1 MAVASSGTAARERLP
16 IGGRSLRNFSW
27 DKLTPFLLITP
38 SVVLIAVFVYGFIG
52 YTAFVSTTKWYGIN
66 PDYTSV
72 GLRQYTDLFGLPRFQ
87 ADVSN
92 TVEFTLLFLAGCIVL
107 GFGAAILLD
116 QKLRGTIFF
125 QNIFLFPLAISFVVT
140 GTVWR
145 WILNPTFGIN
155 LLLDE
160 VHLGFLKSP
169 WLADTR
175 TALYG
180 LVIAA
185 TWQMSGF
192 CMAMFLA
199 GLRGIPDDLREAAR
213 VDGATELQ
221 AFMRIIMPLMRPITL
236 SAVIILGH
244 ISLKIFDL
252 VVVMTSGGPGYATDM
267 PGFYMFTA
275 VFRQNLY
282 ARGAAIAM
290 VLLVMVGLLI
300 VPYLVWSMRREVER

>member
-1 MAVASSGTAARERLP
+1 
-16 IGGRSLRNFSW
+16 
-27 DKLTPFLLITP
+27 LIAP

-66 PDYTSV
+66 PDYTSA
-72 GLRQYTDLFGLPRFQ
+72 GLTQYTDLFGLPRFQ
-87 ADVSN
+87 ADISN
-92 TVEFTLLFLAGCIVL
+92 TVEFTILFLAGCIVL

-145 WILNPTFGIN
+145 WMLNPNTGIN
-155 LLLDE
+155 MLFDE

-199 GLRGIPDDLREAAR
+199 GLRGIPDELREAAR
-213 VDGATELQ
+213 VDGASELR
-221 AFMRIIMPLMRPITL
+221 AFMRIVLPLMRPITL

-252 VVVMTSGGPGYATDM
+252 VVVMTNGGPGYATDM
-267 PGFYMFTA
+267 PGFYMFQAT
-275 VFRQNLY
+275 FRQNLY
-282 ARGAAIAM
+282 GRGAAIGM
-290 VLLVMVGLLI
+290 VLLVMVAVLI
-300 VPYLVWSMRREVER
+300 VPYLVWSMRQEVER